1 MKIAGLH
8 EILQYALH
16 FNQSGII
23 KQQGIQSLREKTIY
37 FTQYTYT
44 VDPTGTLGSQVMKH

>member
-23 KQQGIQSLREKTIY
+23 KQQGIQSLRKKPIY

-44 VDPTGTLGSQVMKH
+44 MDPTGTLGSQVMKH